1 MRSMVTKEEF
11 YYDSRDG
18 EHKIHAVRWLP
29 ETPKPVCIVQ
39 IIHGMAEYIERY
51 DELARFLAEKGIL
64 VVGDDH
70 LGHGKT
76 VRPGEA
82 YGYFCKDD
90 AATVLVR
97 DEHRLKKITQEQYPG
112 VPYVILGH
120 SMGSFIARNYLLRY
134 GTGIQGA
141 IICGT
146 GMQSK
151 ATLAGGRVVAA
162 IQRIFCGDQH
172 VSKLLDKMAFGTYNK
187 RVGTPQTAYDW
198 LSRNP
203 DNVKKYMDDPLCGFV
218 FTVNGFRTLFKLIG
232 NLHDKEALS
241 GMPKSLP
248 VFFIA
253 GEADPVGNYGESVK
267 KVYQSFQDMGME
279 KVQLKLYPEE
289 RHEIFNE
296 EARQDIYMD
305 VYRWL
310 LQRIA

>member
-162 IQRIFCGDQH
+162 IQRVFCGDRH